1 MLTHR
6 REWRGCDEMTLRG
19 NLQKT
24 KSRLTR
30 ETLLQALWYAALAAT
45 VIGELLPGNST
56 PMRWVGATHI
66 NDKTLHF
73 TAYAVLA
80 FLPAFGWKL
89 RCGVAMAASMILLGV
104 ALEFAQR
111 LVPSRSFE
119 VADMIANALGVL
131 AGMALALMG
140 QAWMASV
147 ET

>member
-1 MLTHR
+1 MMLR
-6 REWRGCDEMTLRG
+6 SD
-19 NLQKT
+19 LQKIANRPT
-24 KSRLTR
+24 KAALF
-30 ETLLQALWYAALAAT
+30 QALWYVALAAT
-45 VIGELLPGNST
+45 VVGELLPGNST
-56 PMRWVGATHI
+56 AMRWVGSTHI

-80 FLPAFGWKL
+80 FIPAFGWRL
-89 RCGVAMAASMILLGV
+89 RCGIPVAASMILLGV

-111 LVPSRSFE
+111 LVPFRSFE
-119 VADMIANALGVL
+119 VGDMIANALGVL